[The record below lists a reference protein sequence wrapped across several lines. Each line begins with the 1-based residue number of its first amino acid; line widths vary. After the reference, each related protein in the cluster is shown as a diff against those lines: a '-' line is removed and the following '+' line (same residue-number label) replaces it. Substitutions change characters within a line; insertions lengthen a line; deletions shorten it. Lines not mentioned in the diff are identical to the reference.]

1 MKIKLKASITFLSL
15 ILLTIGL
22 IVTQGAEAF
31 WSGLCAGFLL
41 ALIGLFL
48 VTASISN
55 LNDTKGGLLKKYLS
69 GMILRFFLLT
79 SAFCF
84 FVFVIKINIPGLI
97 SGTGLGF
104 MVSSSILVFRSY
116 KASRV

>member
-1 MKIKLKASITFLSL
+1 MKTKFSASIAFLATLLTTVVL
-15 ILLTIGL
+15 ILTL
-22 IVTQGAEAF
+22 GAEAF
-31 WSGLCAGFLL
+31 WSGLSAGFSLVFMGLL
-41 ALIGLFL
+41 L
-48 VTASISN
+48 VSVSIRN
-55 LNDTKGGLLKKYLS
+55 LNSSKGGLLKKYLS

-84 FVFVIKINIPGLI
+84 FVFVIKINILGLI